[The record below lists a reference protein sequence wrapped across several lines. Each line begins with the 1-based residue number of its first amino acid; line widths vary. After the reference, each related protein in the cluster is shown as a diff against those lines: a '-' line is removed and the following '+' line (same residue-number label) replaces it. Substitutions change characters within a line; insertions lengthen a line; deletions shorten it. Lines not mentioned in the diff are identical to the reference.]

1 MISEKSIRRMEG
13 LTNLSAQTD
22 LIQSVDTI
30 YTDLKE
36 DGFEREEI
44 LEYLTS
50 IIRGAC
56 AAQ

>member
-36 DGFEREEI
+36 DGFERKEI